1 MKNFTK
7 TLVAATLALGPVSA
21 NASILNDNSGAAE
34 AWLSVYDST
43 STNTFTLDLGDAGI
57 TWDALFAQQSSTG
70 LLQNV
75 NLAGYS
81 DWNAFKTSSDLSTT
95 KFAVAVGGELAGSLS
110 AFMVT
115 GADTAFFQGKSN
127 SDISGV
133 NTAINLH
140 AQGINADTATP
151 FSPSVNSTTL
161 VDDADATLGI
171 HGNSAG
177 MWNGASFNVDTAY
190 GDMADFNLVTLV
202 TANRKTSAIHG
213 VFDAKWKLEGDSL
226 TLGSVSAV
234 PVPAA
239 VWMFGSA
246 LLGLAGVSRKRKT
259 V

>member
-7 TLVAATLALGPVSA
+7 TLVAATLALGAVSA

-43 STNTFTLDLGDAGI
+43 SANTFTLDLGDAGI
-57 TWDALFAQQSSTG
+57 TWDALFPQQSSTG

-75 NLAGYS
+75 SLVGYS
-81 DWNAFKTSSDLSTT
+81 DWNAFKASADLSTT
-95 KFAVAVGGELAGSLS
+95 KFSVAVGGKYNGFNT
-110 AFMVT
+110 FMAT
-115 GADTAFFQGKSN
+115 GADTSFFQGLDTIAIANAGS
-127 SDISGV
+127 
-133 NTAINLH
+133 AINLH
-140 AQGINADTATP
+140 AAGINADTATSQ
-151 FSPSVNSTTL
+151 SPLVNDSTL
-161 VDDADATLGI
+161 VNDLDLATGK

-177 MWNGASFNVDTAY
+177 LWDSASFNVDTAY

-202 TANRKTSAIHG
+202 TAGRKTSAIHN
-213 VFDAKWKLEGDSL
+213 VFDAKWKLDGDNL

-246 LLGLAGVSRKRKT
+246 LLGLAGVSRKRKS